1 MKRKKQQKNYLD
13 LIPVRAQG
21 LEWTR
26 DDEGI
31 VVLEVENT
39 GVFNRI
45 AQKCFKRPKVTKVH
59 MEAFGSFLWPLIDG
73 ERTVKEL
80 ADLLKER
87 FGEEAEPLYP
97 RVAKYMQIM
106 ESYHFISLS
115 EGQTVAAGEGER
127 NEGAGDTAKK

>member
-1 MKRKKQQKNYLD
+1 MKPKNQQKNYLD
-13 LIPVRAQG
+13 LIPVRASG
-21 LEWTR
+21 LAWNR
-26 DDEGI
+26 DDEDI

-59 MEAFGSFLWPLIDG
+59 MERFGSFLWPLIDG

-115 EGQTVAAGEGER
+115 DGR
-127 NEGAGDTAKK
+127 TAPEAESNFL